1 MLINLNSD
9 IITMGLLG
17 AALVGGMVGKRSAKR
32 QMEGMQKQAQQAQ
45 AQQAQ
50 AQASNPM
57 QELAKLGEMKQ
68 KGLLSDE
75 EFQSLKAKQLAR
87 M

>member
-1 MLINLNSD
+1 
-9 IITMGLLG
+9 
-17 AALVGGMVGKRSAKR
+17 MVGKRSAKR
-32 QMEGMQKQAQQAQ
+32 QMEGMQKQAQ

-50 AQASNPM
+50 AQQVHAQQVHAQASDPM

-68 KGLLSDE
+68 KGLLTDE